1 MDREKALNWWYK
13 LPEVHKIEFFKQYF
27 IIPNKFTPAKNCNQL
42 TGREVEYIWSNFS
55 NGGHG

>member
-42 TGREVEYIWSNFS
+42 TGREVEYIWSKTQAK
-55 NGGHG
+55 